1 MMTFIW
7 PYVFLLL
14 PLPLAIFRF
23 LPKAKQQIM
32 PLYMPQLAEHAFHD
46 LEGQP
51 ASNRFKSIMLIAF
64 WISFIIALANPVHY
78 GDPISLPATGRD
90 LMLAVD
96 ISGSMQERDMVIEG
110 RRVDRLTAT
119 KLVVDD
125 FLSKRQGDRIG
136 LILYG
141 GTAHIQAPLT
151 YDIQTVKTFL
161 NEAQIGFAGDG
172 TAIGDAIGLGIQKLK
187 DRPESHRVIILLS
200 DGVNNTGTAEP
211 LEAAN
216 FAKKTHI
223 KIYTIA
229 LGHPRSRY
237 PLDEKTLADIA
248 KTTNAAFFRA
258 RNSQELLE
266 IYELINKM
274 EPVEQEAEVFRPQ
287 RAVFYWPLGFALAFL
302 LLGVISQG
310 ITLRSTARNSTPR
323 KQQPEEA
330 N

>member
-1 MMTFIW
+1 MMTFTW
-7 PYVFLLL
+7 PFVFLLL
-14 PLPLAIFRF
+14 PLPFLVYRF
-23 LPKAKQQIM
+23 LQPAKQQIT
-32 PLYMPQLAEHAFHD
+32 PLYMPQLAEHAFND

-51 ASNRFKSIMLIAF
+51 SSNRLKGFFLIGF
-64 WISFIIALANPVHY
+64 WLSFITALANPVHY
-78 GDPISLPATGRD
+78 GDPVALPATGRD

-96 ISGSMQERDMVIEG
+96 ISGSMQERDMVIQG

-119 KLVVDD
+119 KAVVDE

-141 GTAHIQAPLT
+141 GSAHIQAPLT

-187 DRPESHRVIILLS
+187 DQPENHRVMILLS
-200 DGVNNTGTAEP
+200 DGVNNTGAVTP
-211 LEAAN
+211 DEAAS
-216 FAKKTHI
+216 FAQKTHI

-248 KTTNAAFFRA
+248 KTTNASFFRA

-266 IYELINKM
+266 IYDIINKM
-274 EPVEQEAEVFRPQ
+274 EPIEQEAEIFRPQ
-287 RAVFYWPLGFALAFL
+287 KSVFYWPLGVAIAFL
-302 LLGVISQG
+302 LLSFLLQPASF
-310 ITLRSTARNSTPR
+310 RSNSN
-323 KQQPEEA
+323 EA